1 MAGESGGLAA
11 ILRNRRIRI
20 ECGLPEDKVF
30 FKAATVTEGFSKIT
44 ETAIDFLSQDKAL
57 ALGDLVGKTVTLKQQ
72 LGEDEG
78 GNWRKFVGTCI
89 EAQYVGLYSGYAC
102 YAMQVRSWPWFLTR
116 TTNNRIFQN
125 KTAVDIIKQ
134 IFSER
139 GFAAYTVTTSAT
151 YQPREYTVQYN
162 ETDYDFISRLM
173 EEEGLY
179 FYSKEKDGADHLM
192 IVDGISGH
200 SPVPGAATIEF
211 ADSEQQGYRRSND
224 HIFEF
229 GTAEAVTSGKVSL
242 MDYDFTSTATNDLTV
257 QKVDA
262 KGTHTHKNYELYAYP
277 GHYRKADLG
286 NVRGMVRMQAE
297 ACKHA
302 TRTAAGNVRTLAT
315 GATFTL
321 NNPARSSDNGEYLIT
336 GANHALQIETDAQ
349 QEERNQ
355 TEIPGRV
362 KIDEKN
368 KDAYRCNFTT
378 IPKAVQYRAPL
389 TTQWP
394 RIPGILIA
402 KVTGPGGEEIHTD
415 EYGRIRVQFPWDRD
429 FDWKGDGKGKEGSSC
444 WVRVVSAWVGQN
456 YGFYGIPRIGQ
467 EVVIQFEDGDPD
479 RPICTGM
486 LYNAVNKP
494 PYALPANM
502 TQTGIVTRSS
512 KGGTAE
518 TFNELIFEDKKDAE
532 FVRLQSE
539 KDYFEKIKNN
549 ATITVGMEKKDP
561 GDLTITVYNNRNE
574 YVKQGDSTFKV
585 ETGNEIRDIKTDH
598 TETIGQHATKLV
610 KGNKTSTVKG
620 NMTGTVEGN
629 ATLET
634 KGDVSTS
641 VSGKSDNT
649 VTGNF
654 THTVTGS
661 ITIESSQKIELKV
674 GGNSITIDQTGVT
687 ITATM
692 IKTSASTTAEHSGS
706 AMMTIKGGVVM
717 IN

>member
-11 ILRNRRIRI
+11 ILKNRRIQI
-20 ECGLPEDKVF
+20 ECGLPPDKTF
-30 FKAATVTEGFSKIT
+30 FKAATVVEGFSKIT
-44 ETAIDFLSQDKAL
+44 EISIDFLSQDKAL
-57 ALGDLVGKTVTLKQQ
+57 VLSNLVGKSITLKQQ

-78 GNWRKFVGTCI
+78 GSWRKFVGTCI

-116 TTNNRIFQN
+116 TTNNRIFQRKN
-125 KTAVDIIKQ
+125 AVDIIKEV
-134 IFSER
+134 FA
-139 GFAAYTVTTSAT
+139 GFAGLVQWSTSAT
-151 YQPREYTVQYN
+151 YQVREYTVQYN
-162 ETDYDFISRLM
+162 ETDYDFICRLM
-173 EEEGLY
+173 EEEGMY
-179 FYSKEKDGADHLM
+179 FYSKENGGKDELVIA
-192 IVDGISGH
+192 DGIGGH
-200 SPVPGAATIEF
+200 AAVPGAATIEF
-211 ADSEQQGYRRSND
+211 ADSEQQGYRRAND

-229 GTAEAVTSGKVSL
+229 GSAEAVTSGKVSL
-242 MDYDFTSTATNDLTV
+242 MDYDFTATATNDLTV
-257 QKVDA
+257 AKPEP
-262 KGTHTHKNYELYAYP
+262 KGTHSYKDFELYAYP
-277 GHYRKADLG
+277 GRYRKADLG
-286 NVRGMVRMQAE
+286 NTRGTIRIQAE

-315 GATFTL
+315 GAFFTL
-321 NNPARSSDNGEYLIT
+321 NSPSRSADNGDYLIT
-336 GANHALQIETDAQ
+336 SATHSLQIETDEK
-349 QEERNQ
+349 QEKKNE

-362 KIDEKN
+362 RIDEKN

-378 IPKAVQYRAPL
+378 IPKTVQYRAPL
-389 TTQWP
+389 KTSWP
-394 RIPGILIA
+394 KIPGILIA
-402 KVTGPGGEEIHTD
+402 KVTGPSGEEIYTD
-415 EYGRIRVQFPWDRD
+415 EYGRIRVQFPWDRAVV
-429 FDWKGDGKGKEGSSC
+429 WKGDGKGKEASSC
-444 WVRVVSAWVGQN
+444 WVRVVSAWVGQA
-456 YGFYGIPRIGQ
+456 YGLYAIPRIGQ

-512 KGGTAE
+512 KGGSAE

-549 ATITVGMEKKDP
+549 ATITVGMEKQDP

-574 YVKQGDSTFKV
+574 FVKQGDSTFKV

-620 NMTGTVEGN
+620 NMEGTVDGN
-629 ATLET
+629 TKLTT
-634 KGDVSTS
+634 KGDMESAVT
-641 VSGKSDNT
+641 GKSDNT
-649 VTGNF
+649 VTGNY

-661 ITIESSQKIELKV
+661 ITIESKQKIELKV
-674 GGNSITIDQTGVT
+674 GANSITIDNTGVT
-687 ITATM
+687 ISGTM
-692 IKTSASTTAEHSGS
+692 IKTSATTMAEHTGS